1 MFAAAG
7 MLGAPAGTWLGRRL
21 PEPLLLMSFAALMLW
36 VAARMW
42 LKATRRPE
50 LAAVVRSPTERSPV
64 PSHGPA
70 CSRDPEGRLRWT
82 SRCARVLA
90 LAGVVTGILSG
101 LFGVGG
107 GFVIVPALV
116 LFSGMGIHRAVA
128 TSLLVI
134 ALVSA
139 AALAS
144 YLAAGQRLDAGVTGL
159 FVAGGVAGLAA
170 GTWVGRALSP
180 VRLQKGFAVVIV
192 AVAALVIVRNVM

>member
-1 MFAAAG
+1 
-7 MLGAPAGTWLGRRL
+7 
-21 PEPLLLMSFAALMLW
+21 
-36 VAARMW
+36 V
-42 LKATRRPE
+42 
-50 LAAVVRSPTERSPV
+50 LAA
-64 PSHGPA
+64 
-70 CSRDPEGRLRWT
+70 
-82 SRCARVLA
+82 
-90 LAGVVTGILSG
+90 AGVVTGILSG
-101 LFGVGG
+101 LYGVGG

-180 VRLQKGFAVVIV
+180 VHLQKGFAALVV
-192 AVAALVIVRNVM
+192 AVAALVIARNVA